1 MRASNY
7 PVFLE
12 QAFTSGFRAAQ
23 DPAEQDAAVLEFY
36 PVSIGELQVRQGQI
50 IGCDPLQFDS
60 ENDLPFNTDFPKGRF
75 PVELAIAKWE
85 GDERV
90 GFARITFSEQVPC
103 RWAMA
108 TAGDFDPAELAPDTL
123 IGYGVDSGTGAF
135 LDASSVP
142 AFAALTDTDR
152 DQLEEDL
159 NANYR
164 PTRSWL
170 LWERDGASVAL
181 FSSGVG
187 DGGYASY
194 IGYAQDDSICRL
206 VTDFMLLAWPPEHI

>member
-1 MRASNY
+1 MPALVA
-7 PVFLE
+7 PAFLE
-12 QAFTSGFRAAQ
+12 QAFTPGFRAAQ
-23 DPAEQDAAVLEFY
+23 DPQEPGAAVLAFH
-36 PVSIGELQVRQGQI
+36 PVLLGELRVLQGRI

-60 ENDLPFNTDFPKGRF
+60 ENDLPFNTSFPTGSF
-75 PVELAIAKWE
+75 SVELAMAAWE

-90 GFARITFSEQVPC
+90 GFARIKFSEQAPY

-108 TAGDFDPAELAPDTL
+108 TAGDFDPADLAPDIL

-135 LDASSVP
+135 LDAGSVP
-142 AFAALTDTDR
+142 AFAALTDTER
-152 DQLEEDL
+152 DQLEIDL
-159 NANYR
+159 NTNYQ

-170 LWERDGASVAL
+170 LWEHAGASVAL

-194 IGYAQDDSICRL
+194 IGYALDGTICRL
-206 VTDFMLLAWPPEHI
+206 VTDFQLLAWPSHQN